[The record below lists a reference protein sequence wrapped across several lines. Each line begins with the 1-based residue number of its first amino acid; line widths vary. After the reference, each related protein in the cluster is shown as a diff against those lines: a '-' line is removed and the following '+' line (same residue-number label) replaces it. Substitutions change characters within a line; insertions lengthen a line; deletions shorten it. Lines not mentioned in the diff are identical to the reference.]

1 MSGNVLNFN
10 YTEKVSKFA
19 TRTKLPY
26 INCGMSEQKKSEIR
40 NYITYLYNLC
50 QKKLGINISEV
61 LSLEVL
67 LLKVNAVMLI

>member
-1 MSGNVLNFN
+1 
-10 YTEKVSKFA
+10 
-19 TRTKLPY
+19 
-26 INCGMSEQKKSEIR
+26 MSEQKKSEIR

-50 QKKLGINISEV
+50 QKKLGINISEA